1 LAVHGSLRRW
11 LGRPSGSEPLYSGEL
26 ARLAVKKDFLD
37 SSRRSQLVVPRLLA
51 CIADCGERLECYS
64 FAMRPLRTQVNRSI
78 LAAAVCVGI
87 ALPAKADNPI
97 AKELQNKTK
106 TEPEYYQIPNE
117 HAAMHQAV
125 IKARKTVGQFIGAVK
140 HPATGQTDFEVKKP
154 FVQGNEVEH
163 IWLSDVQFTGSRFQG
178 RVDNTPRKIRGLKVG
193 QLVSVN
199 PNEISD
205 WVYIDNG
212 KLVGGYTIRAHYN
225 QLTPEQ
231 KKEFDRQADF
241 RIN

>member
-1 LAVHGSLRRW
+1 
-11 LGRPSGSEPLYSGEL
+11 
-26 ARLAVKKDFLD
+26 
-37 SSRRSQLVVPRLLA
+37 
-51 CIADCGERLECYS
+51 
-64 FAMRPLRTQVNRSI
+64 M
-78 LAAAVCVGI
+78 
-87 ALPAKADNPI
+87 PAKADNPI

-106 TEPEYYQIPNE
+106 TEPEYYQVQNE

-125 IKARKTVGQFIGAVK
+125 IKARKTVGKFIGAVK